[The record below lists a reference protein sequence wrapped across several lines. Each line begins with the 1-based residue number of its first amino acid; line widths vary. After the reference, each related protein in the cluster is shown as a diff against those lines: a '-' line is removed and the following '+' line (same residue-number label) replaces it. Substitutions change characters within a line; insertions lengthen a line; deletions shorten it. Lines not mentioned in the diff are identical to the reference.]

1 MSHFRVVAALAFSV
15 AAYVTTSLRVNA
27 AEPLEA
33 GIAFV
38 EITPTTPFRMSGYFY
53 ERLSTGTKDPLFA
66 RAIVFRQGKESAA
79 FVFCDLVGVTREIS
93 APARE
98 RASHDTEIPVDH
110 IAVTGTHTHTGP
122 LYIGSLHD
130 EFHDLAAKAHGTDP
144 YDSAPYRA
152 QLIDKV
158 ADAIVQANAAL

>member
-1 MSHFRVVAALAFSV
+1 MNYSRLVAALTLSVTAFV
-15 AAYVTTSLRVNA
+15 VTSLRANA

-66 RAIVFRQGKESAA
+66 RAIVFRQGKETAA

-93 APARE
+93 APARRE
-98 RASHDTEIPVDH
+98 RATIP
-110 IAVTGTHTHTGP
+110 ASRSTT
-122 LYIGSLHD
+122 S
-130 EFHDLAAKAHGTDP
+130 
-144 YDSAPYRA
+144 R
-152 QLIDKV
+152 
-158 ADAIVQANAAL
+158 